1 MPYRPLLPLAAVA
14 ASLWATAAL
23 AEPRAQVQGELDEAL
38 RERIEEAVGDVD
50 EAPANRFQARRRA
63 QAAAENAMA
72 VLRSEGYYGA
82 TIEDDVQ
89 GDTPPIPVII
99 VTPGPQFLVSEPR
112 IEWIAPAPDAQT
124 LSEAQSVLGLAPG
137 EAGRAADVLAAEGR
151 LVARLSELGYPD
163 AEAGQRRVVVD
174 HAATTLQPTFRILA
188 GPAVQLDGVI
198 LQTEGRT
205 SRDWVE
211 YLTPWSDGDRY
222 RPEDVAELERRLLE
236 TNVYDSVSVALAPAD
251 QTTPEGLRPV
261 VVSLSD
267 QPRRVLEAGAGYS
280 TSEGVGVDAVW
291 TWRNRFG
298 RADTLRFDVR
308 LAEIDSRIGA
318 ELSLPHWQRPGRTL
332 VMGVYALDEDTRAY
346 DRRVGGASI
355 AVRQR
360 IRETSYVSL
369 GAAIEGGEYGELDIN
384 DLTLPL
390 TPIERNLGILTLTG
404 SGYMDYSDDPLDPSR
419 GWRISADVQPTAV
432 TGDGSFFFLRATA
445 QGSIYVPIEDD
456 ARTIVAGRVRFGS
469 ITGASGNDVPSDRR
483 FYSGGGGSV
492 RGFDYQGVGP
502 QFEDGTPVGGSS
514 LFEASLE
521 VRRRNIWRDLGAVVF
536 LDAGSVGA
544 EATPDFSDI
553 RYAVGAGLRY
563 DLPFGPIR
571 ADVAIPLDKRESDP
585 DFQIYISIGQA
596 F

>member
-151 LVARLSELGYPD
+151 VVARLSELGYPD

>member
-151 LVARLSELGYPD
+151 VVARLSELGYPD

-369 GAAIEGGEYGELDIN
+369 GAAIEGGEYGELEIN